1 MGTPLPP
8 HYTPDLGRRT
18 LTPNITQAPSPRKTA
33 KTHEIAVFPSK
44 SGQPVILTMVML
56 LEVLVMV
63 NNTVDRI
70 SLIHCDKQEIIGS
83 CCFKGGLWMATIF
96 STLGM

>member
-1 MGTPLPP
+1 
-8 HYTPDLGRRT
+8 
-18 LTPNITQAPSPRKTA
+18 
-33 KTHEIAVFPSK
+33 
-44 SGQPVILTMVML
+44 MVML